1 MESSQEQNL
10 LNPTSQNSTNLTSKP
25 ETEDPIIRLSSSSSS
40 SCSSIEAEPKP
51 DQNLNNN
58 NNNAEQ
64 SPPTQIMERS
74 TNNTTTTTSNPNT
87 PPYRIPS
94 HVFARTTSTA
104 PVEWSTLS
112 NESLFSIHM
121 GNNSF
126 NGGEYFKS
134 GELTFPQPPSPITP
148 SLHSPLTSP
157 IHNTNQG
164 GGGGVVAEDKTP
176 VDIGKKA
183 AETDKAYRAS
193 KEEEQKAAASI
204 REVIMANEAANKDNN
219 NNNKTNKLDR
229 SVSRRSED
237 LSVKS
242 FAFPIL
248 GNADKGGLQGS
259 TPQKKQSKPSQPE
272 TPKISTE
279 AEGDGGLKKEEA
291 PKSVAPKAEADRANN
306 GNPKWLSCFP
316 CCTTFCA

>member
-1 MESSQEQNL
+1 METSQEHNFF
-10 LNPTSQNSTNLTSKP
+10 NPTNQNSTNLASKQ
-25 ETEDPIIRLSSSSSS
+25 EMEDPIVRISSSSSS

-51 DQNLNNN
+51 DETLNSNN
-58 NNNAEQ
+58 YVEQ
-64 SPPTQIMERS
+64 SPPTQVMERS
-74 TNNTTTTTSNPNT
+74 TNNTTTTTTSSPNT
-87 PPYRIPS
+87 TSYRIPS
-94 HVFARTTSTA
+94 RVFARTTSTA

-126 NGGEYFKS
+126 TGGDYFKS

-148 SLHSPLTSP
+148 PLPSPLPSP
-157 IHNTNQG
+157 HQETNQG
-164 GGGGVVAEDKTP
+164 GSRVVEEAKTP

-204 REVIMANEAANKDNN
+204 REVIMANEAAKKENNN

-237 LSVKS
+237 VSVKS

-259 TPQKKQSKPSQPE
+259 APQKKQRRPSQPE

-279 AEGDGGLKKEEA
+279 AEGDERLKKEEA
-291 PKSVAPKAEADRANN
+291 PKSVTPKEADHASNC
-306 GNPKWLSCFP
+306 NPRWLSCFP
-316 CCTTFCA
+316 CCTTFCV